1 MEMENLIRQSRI
13 LANRTGTEHIREIR
27 EQIEWNWRLV
37 GIRGARGVGKTTL
50 LLQQMKLS
58 DPSYSH
64 SAYLPLDDLHFSSN
78 SLRETVETL
87 SAQGITH
94 FYLDEVHKYEN
105 WSREIKNLYD
115 LRPDLAVY
123 FTGSSIVELSRQN
136 VDLSRRAVMYDMP
149 GLSFREYLHVIGV
162 YQPPIYSL
170 EEILDNHEA
179 IAIEASGAIKPLKY
193 FSSYLEYGYYPFFL
207 ESIPLFSVRLKQVVQ
222 LVLESDLASAEAGPV
237 QKVPK
242 IALLLQI
249 IAESAPFTPNVVKL
263 AERSGLDRNTLLR
276 YLHHLERAEMTAS
289 LYKKGKGITALQKPE
304 KLYLDNTNLSYTL
317 APSQPDKGNLRE
329 TFFYNQLRRGY
340 LVQHTAEGDFLVDNK
355 FVFEVGGKNKK
366 ASQVKHLADH
376 YIAADDIEVGV
387 GRQIPLWLFGFLY

>member
-1 MEMENLIRQSRI
+1 MENLIRQSRL
-13 LANRTGTEHIREIR
+13 LANRTSTEHIRQIR

-37 GIRGARGVGKTTL
+37 GIKGARGVGKTTL

-58 DPSYSH
+58 DPAFGH
-64 SAYLPLDDLHFSSN
+64 SIYLPLDDLHFSSN

-87 SAQGITH
+87 ATRGITH

-105 WSREIKNLYD
+105 WSREIKNIYD
-115 LRPDLAVY
+115 LKPDLIIY

-149 GLSFREYLHVIGV
+149 GLSFREYLQVIGI
-162 YQPPIYSL
+162 YESRIYSL
-170 EEILDNHEA
+170 EEVLSNHEE
-179 IAIEASGAIKPLKY
+179 IALEINRGIKPLQY
-193 FSSYLEYGYYPFFL
+193 FSSYLEHGYYPFFL
-207 ESIPLFSVRLKQVVQ
+207 ESLPLFPVRLKQVVQ
-222 LVLESDLASAEAGPV
+222 LVLESDLASAEASPV
-237 QKVPK
+237 QKASK

-249 IAESAPFTPNVVKL
+249 VAESAPFTPNITKL

-276 YLHHLERAEMTAS
+276 YLHHLERAELTAS
-289 LYKKGKGITALQKPE
+289 LYRKGKGITALQKPE

-317 APSQPDKGNLRE
+317 APYRPDMGNLRE
-329 TFFYNQLRRGY
+329 TFFYNQLRRRH
-340 LVQHTAEGDFLVDNK
+340 LIQHTDEGDFMADNK
-355 FVFEVGGKNKK
+355 FTVEVGGKNKK
-366 ASQVKHLADH
+366 ASQVKHLSDH

>member
-1 MEMENLIRQSRI
+1 MENLIRQSRI
-13 LANRTGTEHIREIR
+13 LANRTSTGYIRQIR
-27 EQIEWNWRLV
+27 KQIEWNWRLI

-58 DPSYSH
+58 DPAHSH
-64 SAYLPLDDLHFSSN
+64 SIYLPLDDLHFSSN
-78 SLRETVETL
+78 GLRKTVETL
-87 SAQGITH
+87 STQGITH

-115 LRPDLAVY
+115 LKPDLIIY

-149 GLSFREYLHVIGV
+149 GLSYREYLQVRGI
-162 YQPPIYSL
+162 YQSRIYSL
-170 EEILDNHEA
+170 EEVLNDHEEM
-179 IAIEASGAIKPLKY
+179 AIEFSSKIKPLQY
-193 FSSYLEYGYYPFFL
+193 FASYLEYGYYPFFL
-207 ESIPLFSVRLKQVVQ
+207 ESLPLFSVRLKQVVQ

-249 IAESAPFTPNVVKL
+249 IAESAPFTPNITKL

-276 YLHHLERAEMTAS
+276 YLHHLERAELTAS
-289 LYKKGKGITALQKPE
+289 LYRKGKGITALQKPE

-317 APSQPDKGNLRE
+317 APSQPDKGNMRE
-329 TFFYNQLRRGY
+329 TFFYNQVRRRY
-340 LVQHTAEGDFLVDNK
+340 LVQYTAEGDFLVANK
-355 FVFEVGGKNKK
+355 FAVEVGGKNKK
-366 ASQVKHLADH
+366 ANQVKHLADH

-387 GRQIPLWLFGFLY
+387 GRQVPLWLFGFLY